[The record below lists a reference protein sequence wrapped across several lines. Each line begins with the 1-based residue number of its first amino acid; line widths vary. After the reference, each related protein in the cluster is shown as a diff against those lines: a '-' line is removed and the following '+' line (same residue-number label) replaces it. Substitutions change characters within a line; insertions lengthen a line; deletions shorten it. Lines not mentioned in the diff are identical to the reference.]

1 MNFYSIYFTRNGQVV
16 RLPFNPSELPDEQE
30 VENGQYNVLG
40 IGPLSIARDPNQRKV
55 KISSFF
61 PGTVGSSLTSLIS
74 FRPPEYYIEFFR
86 SAMRDREPVLYT
98 PTRID
103 ELGVPY
109 ALSQVG
115 YYVLVDSFNYR
126 EKGGETRDFYYDLEC
141 TEYRDPSPNTV
152 QIVPQGTAA
161 ASSPAAASASRPRMP
176 RAATTSVTAPAA
188 SALPSPRQAMVA
200 PTSPP
205 PAPHPHRLVN
215 CPPTCPHYAD
225 QHKGMPATAASG
237 LQVQV
242 VRMDDGSMEAP
253 VYIKGSDGTYLGW
266 TAKDMLTVVNRNAV

>member
-30 VENGQYNVLG
+30 AENGQYNVLG

-86 SAMRDREPVLYT
+86 SAMRDQEPVLYT

-103 ELGVPY
+103 ELGIPY

-152 QIVPQGTAA
+152 QIVQQGSTAASAPATASASRTRMARATTTAVTAA
-161 ASSPAAASASRPRMP
+161 ASAAA
-176 RAATTSVTAPAA
+176 AP
-188 SALPSPRQAMVA
+188 LKAMVE
-200 PTSPP
+200 PTRAM
-205 PAPHPHRLVN
+205 PARQLAVGVKCTLN
-215 CPPTCPHYAD
+215 GSYYAD
-225 QHKGMPATAASG
+225 QHKSAPATAASG
-237 LQVQV
+237 LQVQI
-242 VRMDDGSMEAP
+242 VRMDDGSLEAP
-253 VYIKGSDGTYLGW
+253 VYVKGLDGTHLGW

>member
-30 VENGQYNVLG
+30 SENGQYNVLG

-103 ELGVPY
+103 ELGIPY

-152 QIVPQGTAA
+152 QIVQQGSTAASAPATASASRTRMARAAITAVTAA
-161 ASSPAAASASRPRMP
+161 ASATASPLKAMIEPTRAMP
-176 RAATTSVTAPAA
+176 A
-188 SALPSPRQAMVA
+188 RQLAVGVKC
-200 PTSPP
+200 TLNGSY
-205 PAPHPHRLVN
+205 
-215 CPPTCPHYAD
+215 YAD
-225 QHKGMPATAASG
+225 QHKSAPATAASG
-237 LQVQV
+237 LQVQI
-242 VRMDDGSMEAP
+242 VRMDDGSLEAP
-253 VYIKGSDGTYLGW
+253 VYVKGLDGTHLGW

>member
-30 VENGQYNVLG
+30 AENGQYNVLG

-103 ELGVPY
+103 ELGIPQ
-109 ALSQVG
+109 ASGRTLHM
-115 YYVLVDSFNYR
+115 R
-126 EKGGETRDFYYDLEC
+126 EIWSGEE
-141 TEYRDPSPNTV
+141 
-152 QIVPQGTAA
+152 
-161 ASSPAAASASRPRMP
+161 SRPEN
-176 RAATTSVTAPAA
+176 ATMRVR
-188 SALPSPRQAMVA
+188 L
-200 PTSPP
+200 
-205 PAPHPHRLVN
+205 APHDCRLWR
-215 CPPTCPHYAD
+215 CR
-225 QHKGMPATAASG
+225 
-237 LQVQV
+237 V
-242 VRMDDGSMEAP
+242 V
-253 VYIKGSDGTYLGW
+253 
-266 TAKDMLTVVNRNAV
+266 

>member
-98 PTRID
+98 PTR
-103 ELGVPY
+103 
-109 ALSQVG
+109 
-115 YYVLVDSFNYR
+115 
-126 EKGGETRDFYYDLEC
+126 
-141 TEYRDPSPNTV
+141 
-152 QIVPQGTAA
+152 
-161 ASSPAAASASRPRMP
+161 
-176 RAATTSVTAPAA
+176 
-188 SALPSPRQAMVA
+188 
-200 PTSPP
+200 
-205 PAPHPHRLVN
+205 
-215 CPPTCPHYAD
+215 
-225 QHKGMPATAASG
+225 
-237 LQVQV
+237 
-242 VRMDDGSMEAP
+242 
-253 VYIKGSDGTYLGW
+253 TY
-266 TAKDMLTVVNRNAV
+266 K

>member
-30 VENGQYNVLG
+30 AENGQYNVLG

-103 ELGVPY
+103 ELGIPY

-152 QIVPQGTAA
+152 QIVQQGSTAASAPATASASRTRMARAAITAVTAA
-161 ASSPAAASASRPRMP
+161 ASATASPLKAMIEPTRAMP
-176 RAATTSVTAPAA
+176 A
-188 SALPSPRQAMVA
+188 RQLAVGVKC
-200 PTSPP
+200 TLNGSY
-205 PAPHPHRLVN
+205 
-215 CPPTCPHYAD
+215 YAD
-225 QHKGMPATAASG
+225 QHKSAPATAASG
-237 LQVQV
+237 LQVQI
-242 VRMDDGSMEAP
+242 VRMDDGSLEAP
-253 VYIKGSDGTYLGW
+253 VYIKGSDGLYLGW

>member
-152 QIVPQGTAA
+152 QIVQQGTAA
-161 ASSPAAASASRPRMP
+161 ASAPAAASASRTRMA
-176 RAATTSVTAPAA
+176 RAATTAATTADVSAVA
-188 SALPSPRQAMVA
+188 SPLKAMVE
-200 PTSPP
+200 PTRAM
-205 PAPHPHRLVN
+205 PARQLAVGVKCTLN
-215 CPPTCPHYAD
+215 GSYYAD
-225 QHKGMPATAASG
+225 QHKGTPATAASG

-253 VYIKGSDGTYLGW
+253 VYIKGADGTYLGW